1 MHKRIFLIAAA
12 AFLSLA
18 MAAQVRVTSP
28 GTELLLDAQAGK
40 ELKVIYFGARLADAD
55 LLSVSAAGTCG
66 CNA

>member
-40 ELKVIYFGARLADAD
+40 ELKVIYFGP
-55 LLSVSAAGTCG
+55 GHG
-66 CNA
+66 CYHDCR